1 MHAAAIGAPYRVATF
16 ASDATLG
23 AMIELTPRPTGPNE
37 AILAEMAAFPEM
49 NPGPVIRTDLT
60 GKILLVNTA
69 ARQVFVADQ
78 LTGSNWLSVCPS
90 VDRDVWERTLAGTD
104 RLQHEAEVDGRVFAF
119 VYRRP
124 ASVDSIFIYGN
135 DITERKRAERLLAEQ
150 AAQIAEMAR
159 FPEMNPNPVF
169 RVDREANVVLANVA
183 ARDLFGGDAL
193 IGRSWKELC
202 PGLDDAKWQQILDS
216 PDVVPFETTL
226 GERVFL
232 FAHRR
237 APNGDLVFVFGNEL
251 TQLRAAEEALR
262 HSEKMA
268 TLGTLAAG
276 VAHELNNPAAAAARG
291 AGHLNEAFTRMLD
304 AVMALGR
311 LQLTPE
317 QTAALRELID
327 GEEAKRV
334 CLVFGNP
341 LERSDAESAVE
352 SWLEEHDV
360 DDAWELAP
368 ALVSLG
374 YDVPALERLGTT
386 WREHTPVV
394 AEWIAR
400 AQAIPTLTCEIEE
413 ATRRVSEIVGAL
425 KSYSYLG
432 QAPVRAVDVRKGIDD
447 TLIIMRGKL
456 QGIRVG
462 REYDPDVPEIEAHG
476 SELNQVWTNLIDNA
490 VWAMGG
496 SGTLTV
502 RTRRDGDFAVV
513 EIEDDGPGM
522 PESVR
527 QKVFDPFFTTKEPGK
542 GTGLGLATSRNIVVR
557 KHGGTIDVVSRPGRT
572 TFSIRLPIRNLR

>member
-1 MHAAAIGAPYRVATF
+1 
-16 ASDATLG
+16 
-23 AMIELTPRPTGPNE
+23 MIELTPRPSEGGPSE
-37 AILAEMAAFPEM
+37 GILAELAAFPEM

-60 GKILLVNTA
+60 GKILLVNSA
-69 ARQVFVADQ
+69 ARQVFPGDR
-78 LTGSNWLSVCPS
+78 LTGSDWPSVCPS
-90 VDRDVWERTLAGTD
+90 VDRDVWERTLAGAD
-104 RLQHEAEVDGRVFAF
+104 KLQHEAEIGGRVFVF

-124 ASVDSIFIYGN
+124 ASVDSVFIYGN
-135 DITERKRAERLLAEQ
+135 DITERKHAERLLAEQ
-150 AAQIAEMAR
+150 AAQIAEIAR

-202 PGLDDAKWQQILDS
+202 PGLDDAKWQHILDS
-216 PDVVPFETTL
+216 PEVVPFETTL
-226 GERVFL
+226 GDRVFL

-237 APNGDLVFVFGNEL
+237 APNRDLVFVFGNEL
-251 TQLRAAEEALR
+251 TQLRSAEEALR

-291 AGHLNEAFTRMLD
+291 AGHLNQAFTKMLD
-304 AVMALGR
+304 AVIR
-311 LQLTPE
+311 LSRLELTPE
-317 QTAALRELID
+317 QTAAARDLVD
-327 GEEAKRV
+327 GEQARGV
-334 CLVFGNP
+334 CLVFSDP
-341 LERSDAESAVE
+341 LARSDAESAVE
-352 SWLEEHDV
+352 SWLEERDV
-360 DDAWELAP
+360 EESWELAP

-374 YDVPALERLGTT
+374 YDLPALERLEESWGDDA
-386 WREHTPVV
+386 PVI
-394 AEWIAR
+394 ADWIAR
-400 AQAIPTLTCEIEE
+400 AQALPSLSCEIEE

-425 KSYSYLG
+425 KTYSYLG
-432 QAPVRAVDVRKGIDD
+432 QAPVRAVDIRKGLDD

-462 REYDPDVPEIEAHG
+462 REYGSDVPEIEAHG
-476 SELNQVWTNLIDNA
+476 SELNQVWTNIIDNA

-502 RTRRDGDFAVV
+502 RTRRDGDFVVV

-557 KHGGTIDVVSRPGRT
+557 KHAGTIDVVSRPGRT
-572 TFSIRLPIRNLR
+572 TFTIRLPIGSQH